1 MIQLSE
7 NLNTFIYSLIYFL
20 FIYLFIYLNYS
31 FVFYDI

>member
-31 FVFYDI
+31 LVFYDI